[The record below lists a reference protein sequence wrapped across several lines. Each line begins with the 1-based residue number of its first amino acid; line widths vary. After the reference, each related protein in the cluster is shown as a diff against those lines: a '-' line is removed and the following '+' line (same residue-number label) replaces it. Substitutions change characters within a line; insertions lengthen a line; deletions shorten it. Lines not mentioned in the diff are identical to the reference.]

1 MSIFS
6 GFDDYLLTAGINHSE
21 GETHADKDQEAGGE
35 EATGGGQ
42 YLSLIHI

>member
-1 MSIFS
+1 MIAAGKRSMSIFS

-35 EATGGGQ
+35 EATGDG
-42 YLSLIHI
+42 